1 MKLHRMTPFGL
12 KQLLRLVR
20 ETKTLPPPEQIDP
33 AWMEEHPAKIEVGH
47 VAALTETW
55 LEPTAAQDAH
65 HSKELHR
72 ALQQLPRRIANDR
85 LVWPWMAAVLCRNYT
100 LRRWCPKGEPLNARR
115 VEGQPP
121 PNAIGRLW
129 WSGEIARVDR
139 PREVCAAVGMPPT
152 DDPYVFVGR
161 LFENS
166 DLQQGLTFRINLTDR
181 TKLVAML
188 AYLYHRPMTTADQRD
203 FIRDVSLLFSTVLI
217 DALEAD
223 LPSGYAVDP
232 QGCRAALEMLRR
244 VIGPDEPPVTKP
256 AEPQPPKQG
265 SSIRRGLLWVFG
277 KKKGKDGTSPRL

>member
-20 ETKTLPPPEQIDP
+20 ETKTLPPPEQLDP
-33 AWMEEHPAKIEVGH
+33 AWMEEHPAKIEVGR
-47 VAALTETW
+47 VAELTETW
-55 LEPTAAQDAH
+55 HEPTAAQDAQ

-72 ALQQLPRRIANDR
+72 ALQQLPRRVANDR
-85 LVWPWMAAVLCRNYT
+85 LVWPWMAAVLCRTYT

-139 PREVCAAVGMPPT
+139 PREVCEAVGMPAT
-152 DDPYVFVGR
+152 DDPYVFVDR

-166 DLQQGLTFRINLTDR
+166 DLQQGLTFRVNLTDR

-188 AYLYHRPMTTADQRD
+188 AYLFHKPMTTAEQRD
-203 FIRDVSLLFSTVLI
+203 FIRDVSLLFSTVLV
-217 DALEAD
+217 DALETD
-223 LPSGYAVDP
+223 LPTSYAVHSY
-232 QGCRAALEMLRR
+232 GCKAALDLIRR
-244 VIGPDEPPVTKP
+244 VLEDSKPTTSKPNVAAPDQTIRT
-256 AEPQPPKQG
+256 PK
-265 SSIRRGLLWVFG
+265 RGLLGMLRKTFG
-277 KKKGKDGTSPRL
+277 KRQGDR